1 MAKHNCAI
9 CGAEVGIMSAHKLA
23 DGNHICR
30 KVCGKKCLA
39 IFDKIPATL
48 QDVTDHIAQVEFGTK
63 AWQQIFEPLKK
74 TKDKNAKL
82 KTFGIGSHLLYISP
96 STGLVAVTE
105 NRYKFMMFGK
115 STIACVYRLADLYEY
130 EYERETK
137 KDSEGKEITEDY
149 AHLFFRNVSGLYD
162 IKLNV
167 SGKKEFDKLE
177 EYFNNMFGIQK
188 TLRNSI
194 SNAKKQINAIKS
206 VAGAVKAAANGEEGV
221 EGKASEAFGAVDE
234 SIYGDRTQWIKMAD
248 AALAQVR

>member
-1 MAKHNCAI
+1 MAKHSCAI
-9 CGAEVGIMSAHKLA
+9 CGAEVGLMTAHKLA

-39 IFDKIPATL
+39 LFDKIPATL

-63 AWQQIFEPLKK
+63 AWNQIFVPLKK

-82 KTFGIGSHLLYISP
+82 KQLGVGSHLLYVSP
-96 STGLVAVTE
+96 STGLIALTE

-115 STIACVYRLADLYEY
+115 TTIACVYRLADLYEY
-130 EYERETK
+130 VYEQESKQDSDGK
-137 KDSEGKEITEDY
+137 KTNEDY
-149 AHLFFRNVSGLYD
+149 AHLYFRNVSGLYEF
-162 IKLNV
+162 KLNMA
-167 SGKKEFDKLE
+167 SKKDFDKLE

-194 SNAKKQINAIKS
+194 NNAKKQINAIKS
-206 VAGAVKAAANGEEGV
+206 VAGAVKAAANGEEGMEAQAAEAAAAV
-221 EGKASEAFGAVDE
+221 EEYAH
-234 SIYGDRTQWIKMAD
+234 GDRTQWIKMAD

>member
-82 KTFGIGSHLLYISP
+82 KTFGIGGHLLYISP

>member
-9 CGAEVGIMSAHKLA
+9 CGAEVGLMTEHKLA
-23 DGNHICR
+23 DGNFICR
-30 KVCGKKCLA
+30 KVCGKKCMGV
-39 IFDKIPATL
+39 FDKIPATL
-48 QDVTDHIAQVEFGTK
+48 QDVTDHIAQVEFGTR

-82 KTFGIGSHLLYISP
+82 KTFGVGGTIVYVSP
-96 STGLVAVTE
+96 STGLMAITE

-115 STIACVYRLADLYEY
+115 STIACVYRIADLYQY
-130 EYERETK
+130 EYEVESK
-137 KDSEGKEITEDY
+137 KDSEGKTVNEDY
-149 AHLFFRNVSGLYD
+149 AHLFFRNVSGLYEFR
-162 IKLNV
+162 INV

-194 SNAKKQINAIKS
+194 TNAKRQINAIKS

-221 EGKASEAFGAVDE
+221 EGKAVEAIGAVDE
-234 SIYGDRTQWIKMAD
+234 YAYGDRTQLIKQAD
-248 AALAQVR
+248 EALAQVK

>member
-1 MAKHNCAI
+1 MAKHSCAI
-9 CGAEVGIMSAHKLA
+9 CGAEVGLMTAHKLA

-39 IFDKIPATL
+39 LFDKIPATL

-63 AWQQIFEPLKK
+63 AWNQIFVPLKK

-82 KTFGIGSHLLYISP
+82 KQLGVGSHLLYVSP
-96 STGLVAVTE
+96 STGLIALTE
-105 NRYKFMMFGK
+105 DRYKFMMFGK
-115 STIACVYRLADLYEY
+115 TTIACVYRLADLYEY
-130 EYERETK
+130 EYEKETK
-137 KDSEGKEITEDY
+137 KDSEGKQTTEDY

-206 VAGAVKAAANGEEGV
+206 VAGVVKAAANGEEGL
-221 EGKASEAFGAVDE
+221 EGKAAEAVGAVDE